1 MQYLMDL
8 YRTSSTEIIML
19 FVMLVSII
27 PLVFLIKKLI
37 FVPVKI
43 YLIRH
48 HYEDYERVLKKYPI
62 FRYLLHSLLGMYFI
76 SWGKIFHLRFF
87 KAHILLGIKDTIVI
101 LYVSLSFTMLL
112 LTLIDA
118 GADLYHNRIK
128 TFAKKAPPLSLYFQI
143 LKIFVMIISA
153 MITISYLLN
162 ISLSAFL
169 TSLGAAAALLTFIF
183 KDTMLGLIA
192 SLQLTSQDIINIGDW
207 VRIGAVEGTVE
218 KITISVVKIRNFD
231 QSISTIPTYN
241 VLSANVINYK
251 GVDEAGARRVKRE
264 FNINMATINFC
275 DSTILANLKK
285 SPYLSKDII
294 NQITLDKDEKD
305 LTNIKIFK
313 LYIQEYLKNNPA
325 VYTEG
330 FTFLVRQLQPTVNGL
345 PIEIYIF
352 VKETSLIGYEKVQ
365 ADIFEHIIS
374 VLPEFKLKIFQN
386 ISIV

>member
-1 MQYLMDL
+1 MQYFMDL

-37 FVPVKI
+37 FIPVKN
-43 YLIRH
+43 YLTRH

-62 FRYLLHSLLGMYFI
+62 FRYLLHSLLGIYFI
-76 SWGKIFHLRFF
+76 SWGNIFHPTSF

-112 LTLIDA
+112 LTFIDA
-118 GADLYHNRIK
+118 GADLYNNRIK
-128 TFAKKAPPLSLYFQI
+128 TFAKKAPLNLYFQI

-162 ISLSAFL
+162 ISLGTFL
-169 TSLGAAAALLTFIF
+169 TSLGAATALLTFIF

-207 VRIGAVEGTVE
+207 VRIGEVEGTVE
-218 KITISVVKIRNFD
+218 KITLSVVTIRNFD
-231 QSISTIPTYN
+231 QSISTIPTYS
-241 VLSANVINYK
+241 VLSSNVINYK

-275 DSTILANLKK
+275 DYTILTNLKK

-294 NQITLDKDEKD
+294 NKITLDKDEKD
-305 LTNIKIFK
+305 LTNITIFK

-330 FTFLVRQLQPTVNGL
+330 FTFLVRPLQPTVNGL
-345 PIEIYIF
+345 PMEIYIF

-386 ISIV
+386 VGIV

>member
-37 FVPVKI
+37 FVPVKN
-43 YLIRH
+43 YLTRH

-62 FRYLLHSLLGMYFI
+62 FRYLLHSLLGIYFI
-76 SWGKIFHLRFF
+76 SWGNIFHPSSF

-128 TFAKKAPPLSLYFQI
+128 TFAKKAPLSLYFQI

-183 KDTMLGLIA
+183 KDT
-192 SLQLTSQDIINIGDW
+192 S
-207 VRIGAVEGTVE
+207 
-218 KITISVVKIRNFD
+218 
-231 QSISTIPTYN
+231 
-241 VLSANVINYK
+241 
-251 GVDEAGARRVKRE
+251 
-264 FNINMATINFC
+264 
-275 DSTILANLKK
+275 
-285 SPYLSKDII
+285 
-294 NQITLDKDEKD
+294 
-305 LTNIKIFK
+305 
-313 LYIQEYLKNNPA
+313 
-325 VYTEG
+325 
-330 FTFLVRQLQPTVNGL
+330 
-345 PIEIYIF
+345 
-352 VKETSLIGYEKVQ
+352 
-365 ADIFEHIIS
+365 
-374 VLPEFKLKIFQN
+374 
-386 ISIV
+386 

>member
-1 MQYLMDL
+1 MQYLMDV

-37 FVPVKI
+37 FVPVRN
-43 YLIRH
+43 YLTRH

-62 FRYLLHSLLGMYFI
+62 FRYLLHSLLGIYFI
-76 SWGKIFHLRFF
+76 SWGNIFHPSSF

-128 TFAKKAPPLSLYFQI
+128 TFAKKAPLSLYFQI

-162 ISLSAFL
+162 ISLGTFL

-207 VRIGAVEGTVE
+207 VRIGEVEGTVE
-218 KITISVVKIRNFD
+218 KITISVVTIRNFD
-231 QSISTIPTYN
+231 QSISTIPTSS
-241 VLSANVINYK
+241 VLSSNVINYK
-251 GVDEAGARRVKRE
+251 GVNEAGARRVKRE

-275 DSTILANLKK
+275 DSTILTNLKK
-285 SPYLSKDII
+285 SPYLSKDVI
-294 NQITLDKDEKD
+294 NKITLDKDEKD

-313 LYIQEYLKNNPA
+313 LYVQEYLKNNPA
-325 VYTEG
+325 IYTER

-386 ISIV
+386 VGIV